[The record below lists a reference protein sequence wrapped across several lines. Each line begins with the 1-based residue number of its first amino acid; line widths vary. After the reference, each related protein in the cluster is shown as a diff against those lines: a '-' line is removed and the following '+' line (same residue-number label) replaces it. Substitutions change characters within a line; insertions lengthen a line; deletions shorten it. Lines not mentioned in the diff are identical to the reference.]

1 MPHPTGRGVLRSTCV
16 VPPVAATASHAV
28 IQAEDV
34 PSAERVLV
42 GDRPE
47 VRALVAAAREGDRAA
62 FEELVSLH
70 YRSVFRTAMA
80 ALQRREDAEDV
91 TQEAFVLAWRKVA
104 GFRGDSSFKTWLLTI
119 VWRQAL
125 DKRRSRTRWWQRTSS
140 GRSGYGRA
148 DEAGPPGNA
157 EIDRLATLDAD
168 PERVTEARH
177 RVKRVRALIE
187 DLTPKLR
194 DTLLLAAS
202 GEYGYD
208 EIAAMLGVPLGTVKW
223 RVAEARRIIQGRLES

>member
-1 MPHPTGRGVLRSTCV
+1 M
-16 VPPVAATASHAV
+16 VPPVAATVSRAV
-28 IQAEDV
+28 NDA
-34 PSAERVLV
+34 PSAERVLA

-91 TQEAFVLAWRKVA
+91 TQDAFVLAWRKVS

-140 GRSGYGRA
+140 GRPES
-148 DEAGPPGNA
+148 DDPGTD
-157 EIDRLATLDAD
+157 EIDRLASLDAD
-168 PERVTEARH
+168 PERVAEARH
-177 RVKRVRALIE
+177 RVKQVRALIE

-208 EIAAMLGVPLGTVKW
+208 EIASMLGVPKTWVYEQSREG
-223 RVAEARRIIQGRLES
+223 RIPR

>member
-28 IQAEDV
+28 IQADDV
-34 PSAERVLV
+34 PSAERVVV

-91 TQEAFVLAWRKVA
+91 TQDAFVLAWRKVA

-125 DKRRSRTRWWQRTSS
+125 DKRRSRSGWWQRTSS
-140 GRSGYGRA
+140 GRSDNGR
-148 DEAGPPGNA
+148 DEPGRNDD
-157 EIDRLATLDAD
+157 EIDRLATRDAD

-177 RVKRVRALIE
+177 RVKQVRALIE
-187 DLTPKLR
+187 GLTPKLR

-208 EIAAMLGVPLGTVKW
+208 EIASMLGVPLGTVKW

>member
-1 MPHPTGRGVLRSTCV
+1 M
-16 VPPVAATASHAV
+16 VPPVAATVSRAV
-28 IQAEDV
+28 IQADDV

-47 VRALVAAAREGDRAA
+47 VRALVAAARAGDRAA

-80 ALQRREDAEDV
+80 ALQRSEDAEDV
-91 TQEAFVLAWRKVA
+91 TQDAFVLAWRKIA

-125 DKRRSRTRWWQRTSS
+125 DKRRSRTTWWQRTSS
-140 GRSGYGRA
+140 GRTGNGRP
-148 DEAGPPGNA
+148 DEPGTD
-157 EIDRLATLDAD
+157 EIERMASLEAD

-177 RVKRVRALIE
+177 RVKQVRALIE
-187 DLTPKLR
+187 GLSPKLR

-208 EIAAMLGVPLGTVKW
+208 EIASMLGVPLGTVKW

>member
-1 MPHPTGRGVLRSTCV
+1 M
-16 VPPVAATASHAV
+16 VPPVAATVSRAV
-28 IQAEDV
+28 IEAEDA
-34 PSAERVLV
+34 PSVERGLV

-47 VRALVAAAREGDRAA
+47 VRALVAAAREGDREA

-91 TQEAFVLAWRKVA
+91 TQDAFVLAWRKVA

-140 GRSGYGRA
+140 GRPATDQSDRA
-148 DEAGPPGNA
+148 GDE
-157 EIDRLATLDAD
+157 EIDRLASHEAD

-177 RVKRVRALIE
+177 RVRQVRGLIE
-187 DLTPKLR
+187 ELTPKLR

-202 GEYGYD
+202 GEHGYD

-223 RVAEARRIIQGRLES
+223 RVAEARKIIQGRLES

>member
-1 MPHPTGRGVLRSTCV
+1 V
-16 VPPVAATASHAV
+16 VPPIAATATHAV
-28 IQAEDV
+28 IQADDA
-34 PSAERVLV
+34 PSAERVLI
-42 GDRPE
+42 GDGPE

-70 YRSVFRTAMA
+70 YRAVFRTAMA

-91 TQEAFVLAWRKVA
+91 TQDAFVLAWRKVS

-125 DKRRSRTRWWQRTSS
+125 DKRKSRTRWWQRTSS
-140 GRSGYGRA
+140 GHVGSDRA
-148 DEAGPPGNA
+148 DEPGND
-157 EIDRLATLDAD
+157 EVDRLASLDAD

-177 RVKRVRALIE
+177 RVKRVRGLIE
-187 DLTPKLR
+187 GLTPKLR

-208 EIAAMLGVPLGTVKW
+208 EIATMLGVPLGTVKW

>member
-1 MPHPTGRGVLRSTCV
+1 V
-16 VPPVAATASHAV
+16 VPPVAATAFRAV
-28 IQAEDV
+28 IQADDV

-47 VRALVAAAREGDRAA
+47 VRRLVAAAREGDRAA

-91 TQEAFVLAWRKVA
+91 TQDAFVLAWRKVG

-125 DKRRSRTRWWQRTSS
+125 DKRRSRSAWWQRTSAD
-140 GRSGYGRA
+140 RSRA
-148 DEAGPPGNA
+148 DEPGRNED
-157 EIDRLATLDAD
+157 EIDRLASLDAD

-208 EIAAMLGVPLGTVKW
+208 EIASMLGVPLGTVKW

>member
-1 MPHPTGRGVLRSTCV
+1 V
-16 VPPVAATASHAV
+16 VPPLAATVSRAV
-28 IQAEDV
+28 IQADDV
-34 PSAERVLV
+34 PSTDRVLV
-42 GDRPE
+42 GDSPE

-62 FEELVSLH
+62 FDALVSMH

-91 TQEAFVLAWRKVA
+91 TQDAFVLAWRKVA

-125 DKRRSRTRWWQRTSS
+125 DKRRSRMRWWQRTSS
-140 GRSGYGRA
+140 GRKETSRDGDPAR
-148 DEAGPPGNA
+148 DEM
-157 EIDRLATLDAD
+157 ERLASLDAD
-168 PERVTEARH
+168 PERITEARH
-177 RVKRVRALIE
+177 RVQQVRAMIE

-202 GEYGYD
+202 GEHAYED
-208 EIAAMLGVPLGTVKW
+208 IATMLGVPLGTVKW
-223 RVAEARRIIQGRLES
+223 RVAEARRIIQGRLQS

>member
-1 MPHPTGRGVLRSTCV
+1 M
-16 VPPVAATASHAV
+16 VPPIAATVSRAV
-28 IQAEDV
+28 IQADDV
-34 PSAERVLV
+34 GSTERVLV

-47 VRALVAAAREGDRAA
+47 VRALVAAAREGDRGA

-91 TQEAFVLAWRKVA
+91 TQDAFVLAWRKVS

-125 DKRRSRTRWWQRTSS
+125 DKRRARTRWWQRTSS
-140 GRSGYGRA
+140 RSPAQDRS
-148 DEAGPPGNA
+148 DEPANV
-157 EIDRLATLDAD
+157 EIDRLVSLDAD

-177 RVKRVRALIE
+177 RVKQVRALIE
-187 DLTPKLR
+187 DLSPKLR

-208 EIAAMLGVPLGTVKW
+208 EIASMLGVPLGTVKW

>member
-1 MPHPTGRGVLRSTCV
+1 M
-16 VPPVAATASHAV
+16 
-28 IQAEDV
+28 IQADDV
-34 PSAERVLV
+34 PAAERVLI

-47 VRALVAAAREGDRAA
+47 VKALVAAAQEGDRAA

-91 TQEAFVLAWRKVA
+91 TQDAFVLAWRKIA
-104 GFRGDSSFKTWLLTI
+104 AFRGDSSFKTWMLTI

-140 GRSGYGRA
+140 GRFDNDDDAGR
-148 DEAGPPGNA
+148 DEM
-157 EIDRLATLDAD
+157 ERLVSLEAD
-168 PERVTEARH
+168 PERVTEARD
-177 RVKRVRALIE
+177 RVQKVQSLIE

-202 GEYGYD
+202 GEHGYD
-208 EIAAMLGVPLGTVKW
+208 EIASMLGVPLGTVKW

>member
-1 MPHPTGRGVLRSTCV
+1 V
-16 VPPVAATASHAV
+16 VPPVAAIASHAV
-28 IQAEDV
+28 IQADDV
-34 PSAERVLV
+34 PSAERVLT

-91 TQEAFVLAWRKVA
+91 TQDAFVLAWRKIG

-125 DKRRSRTRWWQRTSS
+125 DKRRSRLRWWQRTAVWRSEN
-140 GRSGYGRA
+140 GRD
-148 DEAGPPGNA
+148 DEAGPDV
-157 EIDRLATLDAD
+157 IDGLASLDAD

-177 RVKRVRALIE
+177 RVKQVRALIE
-187 DLTPKLR
+187 GLSPKLR

-208 EIAAMLGVPLGTVKW
+208 EIASMLGVPLGTVKW

>member
-1 MPHPTGRGVLRSTCV
+1 M
-16 VPPVAATASHAV
+16 VPPVAAIASHAV
-28 IQAEDV
+28 IQADDV

-91 TQEAFVLAWRKVA
+91 TQDAFVLAWRKVS

-125 DKRRSRTRWWQRTSS
+125 DKRRSRSTWWQRTSA
-140 GRSGYGRA
+140 GRA
-148 DEAGPPGNA
+148 DSGRGDEPGHDH
-157 EIDRLATLDAD
+157 IDRLASVDAD

-177 RVKRVRALIE
+177 RVKQVRALIE
-187 DLTPKLR
+187 GLSPKLR

-208 EIAAMLGVPLGTVKW
+208 EIASMLGVPLGTVKW

>member
-1 MPHPTGRGVLRSTCV
+1 MSTSV
-16 VPPVAATASHAV
+16 VPPLAATVSRAV
-28 IQAEDV
+28 IQADDV
-34 PSAERVLV
+34 PSTDRVLV
-42 GDRPE
+42 GDSPE

-62 FEELVSLH
+62 FDALVSMH

-91 TQEAFVLAWRKVA
+91 TQDAFVLAWRKVS

-125 DKRRSRTRWWQRTSS
+125 DKRRSRMRWWQRTSS
-140 GRSGYGRA
+140 GRMETARDGEPAR
-148 DEAGPPGNA
+148 DEM
-157 EIDRLATLDAD
+157 ERLASLDAG

-177 RVKRVRALIE
+177 RVQQVRAMIE

-202 GEYGYD
+202 GEHAYE

-223 RVAEARRIIQGRLES
+223 RVAEARRIIQGRLQS

>member
-1 MPHPTGRGVLRSTCV
+1 V
-16 VPPVAATASHAV
+16 VPPVAATAPHAV
-28 IQAEDV
+28 IQADDV

-47 VRALVAAAREGDRAA
+47 VKALVAAAREGDRAA
-62 FEELVSLH
+62 FEALVSLH

-91 TQEAFVLAWRKVA
+91 TQDAFVLAWRKMS

-125 DKRRSRTRWWQRTSS
+125 DKRRSRTRWWHRTSA
-140 GRSGYGRA
+140 GRSGCGRA
-148 DEAGPPGNA
+148 DEPEHDA
-157 EIDRLATLDAD
+157 IDRLASIDAD

-177 RVKRVRALIE
+177 RVRRVRALI
-187 DLTPKLR
+187 DGLTPKLR

-208 EIAAMLGVPLGTVKW
+208 EIASMLGVPLGTVKW

>member
-1 MPHPTGRGVLRSTCV
+1 V
-16 VPPVAATASHAV
+16 VPPVATTVSRAV
-28 IQAEDV
+28 IEADDL
-34 PSAERVLV
+34 PSAERVLI

-47 VRALVAAAREGDRAA
+47 VKALVAAAREGDRAA

-91 TQEAFVLAWRKVA
+91 TQDTFVLAWRKVS

-125 DKRRSRTRWWQRTSS
+125 DKRRSRMRWWQRTSAGRPDAS
-140 GRSGYGRA
+140 GDDSSR
-148 DEAGPPGNA
+148 DEI
-157 EIDRLATLDAD
+157 ERLVSLEAD
-168 PERVTEARH
+168 PERVAEARH
-177 RVKRVRALIE
+177 RVQRVRALIE
-187 DLTPKLR
+187 GLTPKLR

-202 GEYGYD
+202 GEHGYD
-208 EIAAMLGVPLGTVKW
+208 EIAAMLGIPLGTVKW

>member
-1 MPHPTGRGVLRSTCV
+1 M
-16 VPPVAATASHAV
+16 VPPVAASASHAV
-28 IQAEDV
+28 IHPDDV
-34 PSAERVLV
+34 PLAERVFV

-70 YRSVFRTAMA
+70 YRAVFRTAMA

-91 TQEAFVLAWRKVA
+91 TQDAFVLAWRKVA

-125 DKRRSRTRWWQRTSS
+125 DNRRSRTRWWQRTSA
-140 GRSGYGRA
+140 GRFDNGRA
-148 DEAGPPGNA
+148 DDSGRDPKDAIEG
-157 EIDRLATLDAD
+157 LASLDAD

-177 RVKRVRALIE
+177 RVKQVRALIE
-187 DLTPKLR
+187 GLSPKLR

-208 EIAAMLGVPLGTVKW
+208 EIASMLGIPLGTVKW

>member
-1 MPHPTGRGVLRSTCV
+1 V

-28 IQAEDV
+28 IQADDV
-34 PSAERVLV
+34 PPAERVLV

-47 VRALVAAAREGDRAA
+47 VRALVAAARDGDRAA
-62 FEELVSLH
+62 FDELVSLH

-91 TQEAFVLAWRKVA
+91 TQDAFVLAWRKVA

-125 DKRRSRTRWWQRTSS
+125 DKRRSRSSWWQRTTA
-140 GRSGYGRA
+140 GRFDQGRA
-148 DEAGPPGNA
+148 DEPGRPGSD
-157 EIDRLATLDAD
+157 EIDRLASLDAD

-177 RVKRVRALIE
+177 RVKQVRALI
-187 DLTPKLR
+187 DGLTPKLR

>member
-1 MPHPTGRGVLRSTCV
+1 M
-16 VPPVAATASHAV
+16 VPPVAATVSHAV
-28 IQAEDV
+28 IQADDA
-34 PSAERVLV
+34 PAADCVLV

-91 TQEAFVLAWRKVA
+91 TQDAFVLAWRKVA

-125 DKRRSRTRWWQRTSS
+125 DKRRSRSAWWQRTSA
-140 GRSGYGRA
+140 GRSGNGR
-148 DEAGPPGNA
+148 DEPGRN
-157 EIDRLATLDAD
+157 EDDIDRLASLDAD

-177 RVKRVRALIE
+177 RVKQVRALIE

-208 EIAAMLGVPLGTVKW
+208 EIASMLGVPLGTVKW

>member
-1 MPHPTGRGVLRSTCV
+1 M
-16 VPPVAATASHAV
+16 VPPVAATVSHTV
-28 IQAEDV
+28 SEGDDV

-91 TQEAFVLAWRKVA
+91 TQDAFVLAWRKV
-104 GFRGDSSFKTWLLTI
+104 GSFRGDSSFKTWLLTI

-125 DKRRSRTRWWQRTSS
+125 DKRRSRSAWWQRTSAW
-140 GRSGYGRA
+140 RSEGGRA
-148 DEAGPPGNA
+148 DELGPDA
-157 EIDRLATLDAD
+157 IEALASHEAD
-168 PERVTEARH
+168 PERVTDARH
-177 RVKRVRALIE
+177 RVKQVRRLIE
-187 DLTPKLR
+187 GLTPKLR

-208 EIAAMLGVPLGTVKW
+208 EIASMLGVPVGTVKW
-223 RVAEARRIIQGRLES
+223 RVAEARRIIHGRLES

>member
-1 MPHPTGRGVLRSTCV
+1 M

-28 IQAEDV
+28 IQADDV

-91 TQEAFVLAWRKVA
+91 TQDAFVLAWRKVG

-125 DKRRSRTRWWQRTSS
+125 DKRRSRSRWWQRTSAR
-140 GRSGYGRA
+140 RSEDGRA
-148 DEAGPPGNA
+148 DEPGRD
-157 EIDRLATLDAD
+157 EIDRLVSLDAD

-177 RVKRVRALIE
+177 RVKQVRALIE

-202 GEYGYD
+202 GEYGYE